1 MRIVLLGPPGAGKG
15 TQAKVLSRK
24 LNLVHIST
32 GDILRQ
38 NVSEKTPLGS
48 QAKGFMEKGALVP
61 DALVTQM
68 LANRIDQPDTQK
80 GFILDGYPRNALQAQ
95 TLDQMLDKLNT
106 KIDFV
111 FYLDSSEV
119 VIIQRLS
126 GRLVCTLCGEN
137 FHIKNMPPKVV
148 MICDNCGSRL
158 YQRSDDKTETIKRR
172 LAIYRQDSAPVIEY
186 YRKAKKLFRINS
198 DEGAEVVLDEIIRLI
213 QENHDSCKVR

>member
-38 NVSEKTPLGS
+38 NVSERTTLGI

-61 DALVTQM
+61 DELVKQM
-68 LANRIDQPDTQK
+68 LANRIDQPDVEK
-80 GFILDGYPRNALQAQ
+80 GFILDGYPRNVNQARA
-95 TLDQMLDKLNT
+95 LDQMLTERNMD
-106 KIDFV
+106 IGFV
-111 FYLDSSEV
+111 FYLETSEA

-148 MICDNCGSRL
+148 MTCDNCGSRL

-172 LAIYRQDSAPVIEY
+172 LEIYRQDSAPVIEY
-186 YRKAKKLFRINS
+186 YRQQKKLFRVDS
-198 DEGAEVVLDEIIRLI
+198 DEEAEAVLEKIARLI
-213 QENHDSCKVR
+213 QENHDSCKV

>member
-1 MRIVLLGPPGAGKG
+1 MKIVLLGPPGAGKG
-15 TQAKVLSRK
+15 TQAKVLSKR

-38 NVSEKTPLGS
+38 NVSEKTELGI

-61 DALVTQM
+61 DELVKQM
-68 LANRIDQPDTQK
+68 LANRIDEPNAEK
-80 GFILDGYPRNALQAQ
+80 GFILDGYPRNVKQAQ
-95 TLDQMLDKLNT
+95 ALDKMLDERNMD
-106 KIDFV
+106 IDCV
-111 FYLDSSEV
+111 FYLDSSEA

-148 MICDNCGSRL
+148 MICDNCGNRL

-172 LAIYRQDSAPVIEY
+172 LEIYRQDSAPVIDY
-186 YRKAKKLFRINS
+186 YRHKKKLFQVDS
-198 DEGAEVVLDEIIRLI
+198 DEEAELVLDKITRLI
-213 QENHDSCKVR
+213 QENHDSCKV